1 MYLKSASTV
10 ESTDLSL
17 RSRFFNHMQKE
28 ILLAHFPKITV
39 NRYQQLLA
47 VFSSLDEVWEAEFDE
62 LLKSKIDEKII
73 HEFLVWREKLDEE
86 KIHKILEQEKISC
99 LILTDKNYPKL
110 LKEVYDPPFCLF
122 VRGKLAPDDFNLAVV
137 GTRKYSTYGKQ
148 VTEKLVGELSNQGVT
163 IVSGL
168 AFGIDIIAHTTTLQN
183 HGKTIAV
190 LGSGINRH
198 HIYPGEHKNI
208 AEQIVEN
215 NGALISEYPPGTL
228 PNKFTFPR
236 RNRIIAGMS
245 LGTLVIEAAEKSG
258 ALITAEYAMESGR
271 EVFAIPQNITSPTS
285 KGTNNL
291 LKNGAKLVTSSED
304 ILEGLDLQ
312 DIEVYVTNKQI
323 LGDSPQENAVLAV
336 LSQEPK
342 HIDEITKASK
352 LSSTE
357 ISATLTI
364 MEMKG
369 KVRNLGNMMY
379 IVRG

>member
-1 MYLKSASTV
+1 
-10 ESTDLSL
+10 
-17 RSRFFNHMQKE
+17 MQKE

-47 VFSSLDEVWEAEFDE
+47 AFSSLDEVWEAEFDE

-73 HEFLVWREKLDEE
+73 HEFLIWKEKLDEE
-86 KIHKILEQEKISC
+86 KIYKILEQEKINC
-99 LILTDKNYPKL
+99 VTLQDKNYPKL
-110 LKEVYDPPFCLF
+110 LKEIYDPPFCLF
-122 VRGKLAPDDFNLAVV
+122 VRGDLRQDDFNLAVV

-148 VTEKLVGELSNQGVT
+148 VTENLVADLARQGVV

-168 AFGIDIIAHTTTLQN
+168 AFGIDIIAHITTLQN

-190 LGSGINRH
+190 LGSGINKR
-198 HIYPGEHKNI
+198 HIYPGEHRNI
-208 AEQIVEN
+208 AQQIIES

-258 ALITAEYAMESGR
+258 ALITAECAMEAGR
-271 EVFAIPQNITSPTS
+271 EVFAIPQNITSLTS
-285 KGTNNL
+285 QGPNNL
-291 LKNGAKLVTSSED
+291 IKNGAKLVTTSQD

-323 LGDSPQENAVLAV
+323 LGDSPQENAILTV
-336 LSQEPK
+336 LSQEPH
-342 HIDEITKASK
+342 HIDEITKTSG
-352 LSSTE
+352 LSGTE
-357 ISATLTI
+357 ISSTLTI

-379 IVRG
+379 VVRV